1 MQVYQQPIISINGRL
16 FEGFYSCDGC
26 GETLLIVDV
35 AKDYTLSEKGHEVLD
50 AFCPLCLNW
59 LGTLRD
65 YPIEMGEE
73 KEEIKCGTLIHAVNR
88 R

>member
-1 MQVYQQPIISINGRL
+1 MQVYQAYQQTVISIKGKL

-26 GETLLIVDV
+26 GESLLIVDV
-35 AKDYTLSEKGHEVLD
+35 VKDYSLSEKGHEVLD

-65 YPIEMGEE
+65 YPVR
-73 KEEIKCGTLIHAVNR
+73 KEVVELLDKN
-88 R
+88 

>member
-16 FEGFYSCDGC
+16 FEGFHSCDEC

-50 AFCPLCLNW
+50 AFCQFCFNW

-65 YPIEMGEE
+65 YPVRSDGVSGSRH
-73 KEEIKCGTLIHAVNR
+73 EIARGKR
-88 R
+88 